1 MGPPHRLIFRH
12 RSKRFPQGFMLEK
25 FIEQLNTTP
34 ESIQFPETIALI
46 DSLYEFQPTAFRNGE
61 VRNGA
66 GQNSGSCK
74 IFAFAS
80 LQKLSV
86 PQTLACFGSFY
97 RDDVL
102 KHPDADNHQNIRNFM
117 RTGWDGIEFQ
127 GEALRP
133 RG

>member
-1 MGPPHRLIFRH
+1 
-12 RSKRFPQGFMLEK
+12 MLEE
-25 FIEQLNTTP
+25 FITQLNTTP

-46 DSLYEFQPTAFRNGE
+46 DSLYEFEPTAFRNGE
-61 VRNGA
+61 VRNEA

-74 IFAFAS
+74 IFAFA
-80 LQKLSV
+80 LLHKLSV
-86 PQTLACFGSFY
+86 PQTLACFGGFY

>member
-1 MGPPHRLIFRH
+1 MGSLPSFDFSPPTEEV
-12 RSKRFPQGFMLEK
+12 PQDFMLEK

-61 VRNGA
+61 VRNEA

-80 LQKLSV
+80 LHKLSV